1 MADLKTVKPPAEKK
15 RLAVFLDGTTDTSE
29 GNTNVW
35 RARSLC
41 APHGT
46 DDLEQRVFYSV
57 GVGTRMGEK
66 ARGEV
71 FGYGIDDQ
79 VIEAYQWLVENY
91 EKDDEIFVF
100 GFSRGAY
107 AARSLSG
114 YISRCGLIRPGS
126 PLGVK
131 QLYDRYRKG
140 NARLT
145 IHELL
150 EPQRD
155 RSAYRLEENWMVK
168 DCEPAPVKFTGVWDT
183 VGSVP
188 LTNGLAIV
196 TGGNHAFLD
205 TNLRKSEQ
213 TLYHAMAID
222 ECRIDFDVTLLTDYV
237 PKSQTSPFV
246 SPRELKDV
254 EQRWF
259 SGSHGDVGG
268 GSYSDPLAQIPLK
281 WLLSKASEQGLAFR
295 RTIEIDDEAAT
306 GTIEDSF
313 SDFLDGAYKVLRFG
327 QRHYRPIDRSPVT
340 LEETTVHTVNET
352 IDKSVFE
359 RCRRDPSYR
368 PKNLED
374 WARRHSVEVDKLTTS
389 VQAANPGLP
398 APD

>member
-1 MADLKTVKPPAEKK
+1 M
-15 RLAVFLDGTTDTSE
+15 DGTTDTSE

-91 EKDDEIFVF
+91 EKDDDIFVF

-140 NARLT
+140 NAVLT

-155 RSAYRLEENWMVK
+155 SSAYDLEEKWMLK
-168 DCEPAPVKFTGVWDT
+168 DCEPAPVKFTGDWDA
-183 VGSVP
+183 VGSVA
-188 LTNGLAIV
+188 LTNGLAIL

-213 TLYHAMAID
+213 TIYHAMAID
-222 ECRIDFDVTLLTDYV
+222 EFRIDFDVTLLTNYV
-237 PKSQTSPFV
+237 PKSQTGPFV
-246 SPRELKDV
+246 SPRELKDA

-259 SGSHGDVGG
+259 SGAHGDVGG
-268 GSYSDPLAQIPLK
+268 GSSSDPLAQIPLK

-295 RTIEIDDEAAT
+295 RDIEIDNEAAT
-306 GTIEDSF
+306 GSIEDSF
-313 SDFLDGAYKVLRFG
+313 SDFLGGAYKVLRFG
-327 QRHYRPIDRSPVT
+327 QRSQM
-340 LEETTVHTVNET
+340 
-352 IDKSVFE
+352 
-359 RCRRDPSYR
+359 RRDSCLNAAPNNDL
-368 PKNLED
+368 NL
-374 WARRHSVEVDKLTTS
+374 RSF
-389 VQAANPGLP
+389 
-398 APD
+398 